1 MRKLKQRANQSE
13 ENRERLISRATEG
26 VEDVKDD
33 EYGYLEGNQDAD
45 DYLFCT
51 ALLKELPEAK
61 LYTKKDVDRRL
72 KQKGSL
78 NDQGGWDSD
87 YQEEWD

>member
-33 EYGYLEGNQDAD
+33 EYG
-45 DYLFCT
+45 
-51 ALLKELPEAK
+51 
-61 LYTKKDVDRRL
+61 
-72 KQKGSL
+72 
-78 NDQGGWDSD
+78 
-87 YQEEWD
+87 